1 MKKLV
6 GINSLRFFA
15 IALIVFYHLFRNI
28 LPGGFIAVEIF
39 FCLSGFLVAGKL
51 AQAVLADG
59 NFKYGSFL
67 LGRLKRLYPTLLFCV
82 LLTLA
87 LGLMVNPDIFTGA
100 RTNTLGA
107 LTFTTNFFELF
118 TGGAYENSYLPNV
131 FEHTWFLALIFQFY
145 LLMPIIL
152 KLFITLTKNRKN
164 ALKSFG
170 VSMIALGIIS
180 WILMFFYGGI
190 FGMPDRAY
198 FALDSHMTAFCF
210 GAAFA
215 VFGQLNPRPP
225 RTTKRLATISMF
237 TSLAAILALSFV
249 LRFDNPLTFMLGFHA
264 VTILTLVII
273 ACIVKL
279 QRNIRERHKTN
290 NLVRIIESVGSLS
303 YGIYLF
309 HWPLFILLPQIL
321 TPDTAEWGYVI
332 INIVVSVVL
341 SLIVYNILR
350 IKNLRRKFM
359 KQPLIARIGYAL
371 VAAML
376 VATSSVTLI
385 RAPRVSSIAEQLS
398 SSANRQTET
407 VIATASENVD
417 FLKAVQLLNQT
428 TDSLASKLELAKNAE
443 TEVDPTTVKTA
454 TSANDADVL
463 VIGDSVTLGAKAA
476 IESTISKS
484 FVDAKESRGI
494 ETATGL
500 IAGYAAS
507 GHLAKTI
514 VISLATNQRNITE
527 LTLRDI
533 VNVAGNDHNFVFITA
548 YAGPLQPRDKQNAA
562 LKAFADSHQNVYL
575 ADWWSIAHNNWSLMY
590 ADHIHLNPEGRTTY
604 ANMLR
609 NVLGG
614 MRQ

>member
-39 FCLSGFLVAGKL
+39 FCLSGFLIAGKL
-51 AQAVLADG
+51 AQSVLTDG
-59 NFKYGSFL
+59 SFKYGSFL

-87 LGLMVNPDIFTGA
+87 LGLIVNPDIFTGA

-152 KLFITLTKNRKN
+152 KLFVVLTKNRKN

-215 VFGQLNPRPP
+215 VFSQLNPRPP
-225 RTTKRLATISMF
+225 RTTKRLATIAMF
-237 TSLAAILALSFV
+237 TSLGIILALSFV
-249 LRFDNPLTFMLGFHA
+249 LHFDNPVTFMLGFHA

-290 NLVRIIESVGSLS
+290 NLVRIIESAGSLS

-332 INIVVSVVL
+332 INIVISAIL
-341 SLIVYNILR
+341 SSIVYNVLR

-359 KQPLIARIGYAL
+359 KQPLIARIGCAV
-371 VAAML
+371 VAVAL
-376 VATSSVTLI
+376 VATSAVTLI

-407 VIATASENVD
+407 VIETASENVD
-417 FLKAVQLLNQT
+417 YLKAVDLLEQT
-428 TDSLASKLELAKNAE
+428 TKTLSAKFELAKNTE
-443 TEVDPTTVKTA
+443 TEVDPATVKTV

-590 ADHIHLNPEGRTTY
+590 ADHIHLNTEGRTTY

>member
-15 IALIVFYHLFRNI
+15 IALIVVYHLFQNV

-39 FCLSGFLVAGKL
+39 FCLSGFLVANKL
-51 AQAVLADG
+51 AQNVLADG
-59 NFKYGSFL
+59 NFKYGKFV

-82 LLTLA
+82 LLTLGC
-87 LGLMVNPDIFTGA
+87 GLMVNPDILTGA
-100 RTNTLGA
+100 RTNTLAA
-107 LTFTTNFFELF
+107 LTFTTNFFQLF

-145 LLMPIIL
+145 LVVPLVL
-152 KLFITLTKNRKN
+152 KLFVVLTKNRRN
-164 ALKSFG
+164 ALKTFG
-170 VSMIALGIIS
+170 ASMIALGIIS

-198 FALDSHMTAFCF
+198 FALDSHMCAFCL

-215 VFGQLNPRPP
+215 VFSQLKPRPP
-225 RTTKRLATISMF
+225 RTTKRLATIAMF
-237 TSLAAILALSFV
+237 SSYAAILTLAFFLH
-249 LRFDNPLTFMLGFHA
+249 FDSPLTFMFGFAA
-264 VTILTLVII
+264 VTILTLII
-273 ACIVKL
+273 ITCIVKL
-279 QRNIRERHKTN
+279 QRNIRVRHKTN
-290 NLVRIIESVGSLS
+290 NAIRIIESTGNLA

-309 HWPLFILLPQIL
+309 HWPLYILLPQIL
-321 TPDTAEWGYVI
+321 TPDTEEWGY
-332 INIVVSVVL
+332 IVVNIAASIILASITYNVL
-341 SLIVYNILR
+341 RV
-350 IKNLRRKFM
+350 KNLRLKFL
-359 KQPLIARIGYAL
+359 KQPLVLRVGYAT
-371 VAAML
+371 VAVAL
-376 VATSSVTLI
+376 VATSAITLI

-398 SSANRQTET
+398 GSAAQKTET
-407 VIATASENVD
+407 VISNASGDVD
-417 FLKAVQLLNQT
+417 YLKASQLLEQT
-428 TDSLASKLELAKNAE
+428 IKVLSNKFELAKN
-443 TEVDPTTVKTA
+443 TESIIDPNSIVAVTN
-454 TSANDADVL
+454 ANDADVL

-476 IESTISKS
+476 IESTISRS

-507 GHLAKTI
+507 GRLAKTI
-514 VISLATNQRNITE
+514 VISLATNERNITE

-533 VNVAGNDHNFVFITA
+533 VNVAGNDHNFVLITA
-548 YAGPLQPRDKQNAA
+548 YAGPLQPREKQNAA
-562 LKAFADSHQNVYL
+562 LKAFADTHQNVYL

>member
-39 FCLSGFLVAGKL
+39 FCLSGFLIAAKL
-51 AQAVLADG
+51 AQSVLADG

-87 LGLMVNPDIFTGA
+87 FGLMVNPDIFTGA

-107 LTFTTNFFELF
+107 LTFTTNFFELL

-131 FEHTWFLALIFQFY
+131 FEHTWFLALVFQFY
-145 LLMPIIL
+145 LIMPLIL
-152 KLFITLTKNRKN
+152 KLFIVLTKNRKN

-170 VSMIALGIIS
+170 VSMVALGIIS
-180 WILMFFYGGI
+180 WVLMFFYGGI

-215 VFGQLNPRPP
+215 VFSQLNPRPP
-225 RTTKRLATISMF
+225 RTTKRLASIAMF
-237 TSLAAILALSFV
+237 ASLGIILALSFV
-249 LRFDNPLTFMLGFHA
+249 LRFDNPLTFMFGFHA
-264 VTILTLVII
+264 VTILTLII
-273 ACIVKL
+273 VACIVKL

-290 NLVRIIESVGSLS
+290 NLVRIIESAGSLS

-309 HWPLFILLPQIL
+309 HWPLYILLPQIL
-321 TPDTAEWGYVI
+321 TPDTREWGYVV
-332 INIVVSVVL
+332 INIGVSVIL
-341 SLIVYNILR
+341 ASITYNVLR

-359 KQPLIARIGYAL
+359 KQPLFARIGYAVVAVVL
-371 VAAML
+371 VGASA
-376 VATSSVTLI
+376 VTLV

-398 SSANRQTET
+398 SSANRPAET
-407 VIATASENVD
+407 VIGAASENID
-417 FLKAVQLLNQT
+417 YLKATDLLDQT
-428 TDSLASKLELAKNAE
+428 TRMLSEKFELAKNTE
-443 TEVDPTTVKTA
+443 TEIDPATVKTV

>member
-15 IALIVFYHLFRNI
+15 ITLIVFYHLFRNI

-39 FCLSGFLVAGKL
+39 FCLSGFLIAAKL
-51 AQAVLADG
+51 AQSVLADG
-59 NFKYGSFL
+59 NFKYDSFL

-87 LGLMVNPDIFTGA
+87 FGLVVNPDIFTGA
-100 RTNTLGA
+100 RSNTLGA

-145 LLMPIIL
+145 LIMPLIL
-152 KLFITLTKNRKN
+152 KLFIALTKNRKN

-215 VFGQLNPRPP
+215 VFSQLNPRPP
-225 RTTKRLATISMF
+225 RTTKRLATIAMF
-237 TSLAAILALSFV
+237 ASLGAILALSFV
-249 LRFDNPLTFMLGFHA
+249 LHFDNPLTFMLGFHA
-264 VTILTLVII
+264 VTILTLII
-273 ACIVKL
+273 VACIVKL

-290 NLVRIIESVGSLS
+290 NLVRIIESAGSLS

-309 HWPLFILLPQIL
+309 HWPLYILLPQIL
-321 TPDTAEWGYVI
+321 TPDTREWGYVV
-332 INIVVSVVL
+332 INIGVSVTL
-341 SLIVYNILR
+341 ASITYNVLR

-359 KQPLIARIGYAL
+359 KQPLFARIGYAVVAVVL
-371 VAAML
+371 VGASA
-376 VATSSVTLI
+376 VTLV

-398 SSANRQTET
+398 SSANRPAET
-407 VIATASENVD
+407 VIGAASENVD
-417 FLKAVQLLNQT
+417 YLKAVDLLKQT
-428 TDSLASKLELAKNAE
+428 TKTLSEKFDLAKNTE
-443 TEVDPTTVKTA
+443 TEIDPATVKTV

>member
-39 FCLSGFLVAGKL
+39 FCLSGFLIAGKL
-51 AQAVLADG
+51 AQSVLTDG

-82 LLTLA
+82 LLTLT
-87 LGLMVNPDIFTGA
+87 LGLIVNPDIFTGA

-152 KLFITLTKNRKN
+152 KLFVVLTKNRKN

-215 VFGQLNPRPP
+215 VLSQLNPRPP
-225 RTTKRLATISMF
+225 RTTKRLASIAMF
-237 TSLAAILALSFV
+237 TSLGIILALSFF

-290 NLVRIIESVGSLS
+290 NLVRIIESAGSLS

-332 INIVVSVVL
+332 INIVISAIL
-341 SLIVYNILR
+341 SSIVYNVLR

-359 KQPLIARIGYAL
+359 KQPLIARIGCA
-371 VAAML
+371 VAAVVL
-376 VATSSVTLI
+376 VGASIVTLI

-407 VIATASENVD
+407 VIETASENVD
-417 FLKAVQLLNQT
+417 YLKAVDLLEQT
-428 TDSLASKLELAKNAE
+428 TKTLSAKFELAKNTE
-443 TEVDPTTVKTA
+443 TEVDPATVKTV

>member
-39 FCLSGFLVAGKL
+39 FCLSGFLIAGKL
-51 AQAVLADG
+51 AQSVLTDG

-87 LGLMVNPDIFTGA
+87 LGLIVNPDIFTGA

-118 TGGAYENSYLPNV
+118 TGGTYENSYLPNV

-152 KLFITLTKNRKN
+152 KLFVVLTKNRKN

-225 RTTKRLATISMF
+225 RTTKRLATIAMF
-237 TSLAAILALSFV
+237 TSLGIILALSFV
-249 LRFDNPLTFMLGFHA
+249 LHFDNPVTFMLGFHA

-290 NLVRIIESVGSLS
+290 NLVRIIESAGSLA

-309 HWPLFILLPQIL
+309 HWPLYILLPQIL
-321 TPDTAEWGYVI
+321 TPDTAEWGYVV
-332 INIVVSVVL
+332 INIVISTIL
-341 SLIVYNILR
+341 SSIVYNVLR

-359 KQPLIARIGYAL
+359 KQPLIARIGCAV
-371 VAAML
+371 VAVAL
-376 VATSSVTLI
+376 VATSAVTLI

-407 VIATASENVD
+407 VIETASENVD
-417 FLKAVQLLNQT
+417 YLKAVDLLEQT
-428 TDSLASKLELAKNAE
+428 TKTLSAKFELAKNTE
-443 TEVDPTTVKTA
+443 TEVDPATVKTV

>member
-15 IALIVFYHLFRNI
+15 IALIVVYHLFQNV

-39 FCLSGFLVAGKL
+39 FCLSGFLVANKL
-51 AQAVLADG
+51 AQNVLADG
-59 NFKYGSFL
+59 NFKYGKFV

-82 LLTLA
+82 LLTLGC
-87 LGLMVNPDIFTGA
+87 GLMVNPDILTGA
-100 RTNTLGA
+100 RTNTLAA
-107 LTFTTNFFELF
+107 LTFTTNFFQLF
-118 TGGAYENSYLPNV
+118 IGGTYENSYLPNV

-145 LLMPIIL
+145 LLVPLIL
-152 KLFITLTKNRKN
+152 KLFVVLTRNRRN
-164 ALKSFG
+164 ALKTFG
-170 VSMIALGIIS
+170 ASMIALGIIS

-198 FALDSHMTAFCF
+198 FALDSHMCAFCL

-215 VFGQLNPRPP
+215 VFSQLKPRPP
-225 RTTKRLATISMF
+225 RTTKRLATIAMF
-237 TSLAAILALSFV
+237 SSYAAILTLAFFLH
-249 LRFDNPLTFMLGFHA
+249 FDSPLTFMFGFAA
-264 VTILTLVII
+264 VTILTLII
-273 ACIVKL
+273 ITCIVKL
-279 QRNIRERHKTN
+279 QRNIRVRHKTN
-290 NLVRIIESVGSLS
+290 NVIRIIESTGNLA

-309 HWPLFILLPQIL
+309 HWPLYILLPQIL
-321 TPDTAEWGYVI
+321 TPDTEEWGYTV
-332 INIVVSVVL
+332 INIAASIILASIAYSV
-341 SLIVYNILR
+341 LR
-350 IKNLRRKFM
+350 VKNLRLKFL
-359 KQPLIARIGYAL
+359 KQPLVLRIGYAA
-371 VAAML
+371 VAVAL
-376 VATSSVTLI
+376 VATSTVTLV

-398 SSANRQTET
+398 GSAAQKTET
-407 VIATASENVD
+407 VISNASNNID
-417 FLKAVQLLNQT
+417 YLKASQLLEQAT
-428 TDSLASKLELAKNAE
+428 KTLSGKFEEAKNSE
-443 TEVDPTTVKTA
+443 SEIDPNTVIA
-454 TSANDADVL
+454 VSNANDADVL

-476 IESTISKS
+476 IESTISRS

-507 GHLAKTI
+507 GRLAKTI
-514 VISLATNQRNITE
+514 VISLATNERNITE

-533 VNVAGNDHNFVFITA
+533 VNVAGNDHNFVLITA
-548 YAGPLQPRDKQNAA
+548 YAGPLQPREKQNAA
-562 LKAFADSHQNVYL
+562 LKAFADTHQNVYL

>member
-1 MKKLV
+1 
-6 GINSLRFFA
+6 
-15 IALIVFYHLFRNI
+15 
-28 LPGGFIAVEIF
+28 
-39 FCLSGFLVAGKL
+39 
-51 AQAVLADG
+51 
-59 NFKYGSFL
+59 
-67 LGRLKRLYPTLLFCV
+67 
-82 LLTLA
+82 
-87 LGLMVNPDIFTGA
+87 
-100 RTNTLGA
+100 
-107 LTFTTNFFELF
+107 
-118 TGGAYENSYLPNV
+118 
-131 FEHTWFLALIFQFY
+131 
-145 LLMPIIL
+145 
-152 KLFITLTKNRKN
+152 
-164 ALKSFG
+164 
-170 VSMIALGIIS
+170 MIALGIIS

-215 VFGQLNPRPP
+215 VFSQLNPRPP
-225 RTTKRLATISMF
+225 RTTKRLATIAMF
-237 TSLAAILALSFV
+237 TSLGIILALSFV
-249 LRFDNPLTFMLGFHA
+249 LHFDNPVTFMLGFHA

-290 NLVRIIESVGSLS
+290 NLVRIIESAGSLA

-309 HWPLFILLPQIL
+309 HWPLYILLPQIL

-332 INIVVSVVL
+332 INIVISAIL
-341 SLIVYNILR
+341 SSIVYNVLR

-359 KQPLIARIGYAL
+359 KQPLIARIACA
-371 VAAML
+371 VAAVVL
-376 VATSSVTLI
+376 VSTSIMTLI

-407 VIATASENVD
+407 VIETASENVD
-417 FLKAVQLLNQT
+417 YLKAVDLLEQT
-428 TDSLASKLELAKNAE
+428 TKTLSAKFELAKNTE
-443 TEVDPTTVKTA
+443 TEVDPATVKTV

-590 ADHIHLNPEGRTTY
+590 ADHIHLNPEGRRAY
-604 ANMLR
+604 ANLIN
-609 NVLGG
+609 NVI
-614 MRQ
+614 RSVRR

>member
-15 IALIVFYHLFRNI
+15 IALIVAYHLFRNI
-28 LPGGFIAVEIF
+28 LPGGFVAVEIF
-39 FCLSGFLVAGKL
+39 FCLSGFLIAGKL
-51 AQAVLADG
+51 VQNVLADG
-59 NFKYGSFL
+59 GFKYGSFI
-67 LGRLKRLYPTLLFCV
+67 LGRLKRLYPTLIFCV

-87 LGLMVNPDIFTGA
+87 LGLMVNLDILTGA

-118 TGGAYENSYLPNV
+118 SGGAYENTYLPNV

-145 LLMPIIL
+145 LIVPLIM
-152 KLFITLTKNRKN
+152 KLFLALIKNRKN
-164 ALKSFG
+164 ALKTFG
-170 VSMIALGIIS
+170 VSMIVLGIIS
-180 WILMFFYGGI
+180 WVLMFFYGGI

-215 VFGQLNPRPP
+215 VFSQLFPRPP
-225 RTTKRLATISMF
+225 RTTKRLAAIAMF
-237 TSLAAILALSFV
+237 ASLGAILV
-249 LRFDNPLTFMLGFHA
+249 LAFFLHYDNPLTFMFGFHA
-264 VTILTLVII
+264 VTILTLIII
-273 ACIVKL
+273 ACVIKL

-290 NLVRIIESVGSLS
+290 NLIRIIESTGNLA

-309 HWPLFILLPQIL
+309 HWPLYILLPQL
-321 TPDTAEWGYVI
+321 LPADTEEWGYVI
-332 INIVVSVVL
+332 INISLSIVL
-341 SLIVYNILR
+341 ASIIYNVLR
-350 IKNLRRKFM
+350 IKNLRRKFI
-359 KQPLIARIGYAL
+359 KQPLAARIAY
-371 VAAML
+371 VAIAVAL
-376 VATSSVTLI
+376 VATSTVTLI

-398 SSANRQTET
+398 QNADQQTEK
-407 VIATASENVD
+407 VISTASKNAD
-417 FLKAVQLLNQT
+417 YLKASQLLEQT
-428 TDSLASKLELAKNAE
+428 TKTLSNKLELAKS
-443 TEVDPTTVKTA
+443 TQSEVDPNSVVTV

-484 FVDAKESRGI
+484 YVDAKESRGI

-514 VISLATNQRNITE
+514 VISLATNERNITE

-533 VNVAGNDHNFVFITA
+533 VNVAGNDHDFVLITA
-548 YAGPLQPRDKQNAA
+548 YAGPLQPREKQNAA

-604 ANMLR
+604 ANMLS
-609 NVLGG
+609 NVLKGV
-614 MRQ
+614 RK

>member
-15 IALIVFYHLFRNI
+15 IALIVIYHLFHEF

-39 FCLSGFLVAGKL
+39 FCLSGFLVANKL
-51 AQAVLADG
+51 AKTVLDEG
-59 NFKYGSFL
+59 NFKYGKFI
-67 LGRLKRLYPTLLFCV
+67 LGRFKRLYPTLLFCV

-87 LGLMVNPDIFTGA
+87 CGLVVNPDILTGA
-100 RTNTLGA
+100 RTNTLAA
-107 LTFTTNFFELF
+107 LTFTTNFLQIF
-118 TGGAYENSYLPNV
+118 TGGAYENSYLPNI

-145 LLMPIIL
+145 LIVPLIL
-152 KLFITLTKNRKN
+152 KLFITLTKNSKN

-170 VSMIALGIIS
+170 VSMIVFGIIS

-215 VFGQLNPRPP
+215 VFSQLNPRPP
-225 RTTKRLATISMF
+225 RTTKRLATIAMF
-237 TSLAAILALSFV
+237 ASLVVIAALAFL
-249 LRFDNPLTFMLGFHA
+249 LRFDNPLTFMLGFGI
-264 VTILTLVII
+264 VTILTLIII
-273 ACIVKL
+273 ACIIKL

-290 NLVRIIESVGSLS
+290 NLVRVIESTGSLA

-309 HWPLFILLPQIL
+309 HWPLYILLPQIL
-321 TPDTAEWGYVI
+321 TPDTEEWGYVVINVGMSILLASI
-332 INIVVSVVL
+332 IYNVS
-341 SLIVYNILR
+341 R

-359 KQPLIARIGYAL
+359 KQPLAMRVSYATIAVAL
-371 VAAML
+371 V
-376 VATSSVTLI
+376 VTSAITLI
-385 RAPRVSSIAEQLS
+385 RSPRVSSIAEQLS
-398 SSANRQTET
+398 SSANQTSNN
-407 VIATASENVD
+407 VVSAASESID
-417 FLKAVQLLNQT
+417 YLKALTLLEQT
-428 TDSLASKLELAKNAE
+428 AKTLAKNFERAKNTE
-443 TEVDPTTVKTA
+443 AEVDPNTVVTI

-514 VISLATNQRNITE
+514 VISLATNERNITE

-533 VNVAGNDHNFVFITA
+533 INVAGNDHNFVLITA
-548 YAGPLQPRDKQNAA
+548 YAGPLQPRDKQNSA

-614 MRQ
+614 MRK

>member
-15 IALIVFYHLFRNI
+15 IALIVIYHLFHEF

-39 FCLSGFLVAGKL
+39 FCLSGFLVANKL
-51 AQAVLADG
+51 AKTVLDEG
-59 NFKYGSFL
+59 NFKYGKFI
-67 LGRLKRLYPTLLFCV
+67 LGRFKRLYPTLLFCV

-87 LGLMVNPDIFTGA
+87 CGLVVNPDILTGA
-100 RTNTLGA
+100 RTNTLAA
-107 LTFTTNFFELF
+107 LTFTTNFLQIF
-118 TGGAYENSYLPNV
+118 TGGAYENSYLPNI

-145 LLMPIIL
+145 LIVPLIL
-152 KLFITLTKNRKN
+152 KLFITLTKNSKN

-170 VSMIALGIIS
+170 VSMIVFGIIS

-215 VFGQLNPRPP
+215 VFSQLNPRPP
-225 RTTKRLATISMF
+225 RTTKRLATIAMF
-237 TSLAAILALSFV
+237 ASLVAIAALAFL
-249 LRFDNPLTFMLGFHA
+249 LRFDNPLTFMLGFGI
-264 VTILTLVII
+264 VTILTLIII
-273 ACIVKL
+273 ACIIKL

-290 NLVRIIESVGSLS
+290 NLVRVIESTGSLA

-309 HWPLFILLPQIL
+309 HWPLYILLPQIL
-321 TPDTAEWGYVI
+321 TPDTEEWGYAVI
-332 INIVVSVVL
+332 NVGMSILLASI
-341 SLIVYNILR
+341 IYNVLR

-359 KQPLIARIGYAL
+359 KQPLAMRVSYATIA
-371 VAAML
+371 VAL
-376 VATSSVTLI
+376 VATSAITLI
-385 RAPRVSSIAEQLS
+385 RSPRVSSIAEQLS
-398 SSANRQTET
+398 SSANQTSNN
-407 VIATASENVD
+407 VVSAASESID
-417 FLKAVQLLNQT
+417 YLKALTLLEQT
-428 TDSLASKLELAKNAE
+428 AKTLAKNFERAKNTE
-443 TEVDPTTVKTA
+443 AEVDPNTVVTI

-514 VISLATNQRNITE
+514 VISLATNERNITE

-533 VNVAGNDHNFVFITA
+533 INVAGNDHNFVLITA
-548 YAGPLQPRDKQNAA
+548 YAGPLQPRDKQNSA

-614 MRQ
+614 MRK

>member
-15 IALIVFYHLFRNI
+15 IALIVIYHLFHEF
-28 LPGGFIAVEIF
+28 LPGGFLAVEIF
-39 FCLSGFLVAGKL
+39 FCLSGFLVANKL
-51 AQAVLADG
+51 AQNVLADG
-59 NFKYGSFL
+59 NFKYGKFL

-87 LGLMVNPDIFTGA
+87 CGLMVNPDILTGA
-100 RTNTLGA
+100 RTNTLAA
-107 LTFTTNFFELF
+107 LTFTTNFFQLF
-118 TGGAYENSYLPNV
+118 MGGTYENSYLPNV

-145 LLMPIIL
+145 IVVPIVL
-152 KLFITLTKNRKN
+152 KFFIAVTKNRKN
-164 ALKSFG
+164 ALKTFG
-170 VSMIALGIIS
+170 VSMIVLGIIS
-180 WILMFFYGGI
+180 WILMFFYGGV

-215 VFGQLNPRPP
+215 VFSQLNPRPP
-225 RTTKRLATISMF
+225 RTTKRLATIAMF
-237 TSLAAILALSFV
+237 VSLAAIAALAFF
-249 LRFDNPLTFMLGFHA
+249 LRFDNPLTFMFGFA
-264 VTILTLVII
+264 IVTILTLII
-273 ACIVKL
+273 ITCIIKL

-290 NLVRIIESVGSLS
+290 NLVRIIESTGSLS

-321 TPDTAEWGYVI
+321 TPDTEEWGYAVI
-332 INIVVSVVL
+332 NVGISIVLASV
-341 SLIVYNILR
+341 IYNILR
-350 IKNLRRKFM
+350 IKNLRRKFI
-359 KQPLIARIGYAL
+359 KQPLVLRICYCL
-371 VAAML
+371 VAVAL
-376 VATSSVTLI
+376 VATSTVTLV

-398 SSANRQTET
+398 DSANRSTET
-407 VIATASENVD
+407 VVSTAAESVD
-417 FLKAVQLLNQT
+417 YLKATGLLEQT
-428 TDSLASKLELAKNAE
+428 TDVLLRNFDRAKTE
-443 TEVDPTTVKTA
+443 KPEVDPSTVVA
-454 TSANDADVL
+454 VASANDADVL
-463 VIGDSVTLGAKAA
+463 VIGDSVTLGAKVA
-476 IESTISKS
+476 IESTISRS

-514 VISLATNQRNITE
+514 VISLATNERNITE

-533 VNVAGNDHNFVFITA
+533 VNVAGNDHNFVLITA

-575 ADWWSIAHNNWSLMY
+575 ADWWAIAHNNWSLMY